1 MPKIRSFTP
10 SWLSTDSTDGRGL
23 FSPSSASA
31 RRSNI
36 LASTASPYPSSVYGS
51 PKKQQPLP
59 LPGPRRT
66 IARRGTEIFVA
77 NGREIRWADLVTMKD
92 NWEAATQ
99 DGFNRSTTTTSLSQ
113 PAYRTLK
120 PPVASDIRQ
129 LVMSPQADYMAV
141 LTTHTVH
148 ICVLPDPSHLHASE
162 DPDVP
167 LKTRFFTLGPTTHVT
182 TRQPVVA
189 ALWHPLGVNGS
200 AVVTVTR
207 DAVVRLWEVSPVD
220 RWSFDTPSL
229 SIDVKKLADGTWL
242 DQDFGASVTTNTSYS
257 PDVFDM
263 EVAAACFG
271 PRSSGGWSS
280 MTLYLAMLGGDVYAL
295 CPLLPKRFAPP
306 PALIPSL
313 SVAIVSNLASLED
326 DPVVTPRAKQLAR
339 QQLDWMTQIDNQ
351 EPTVTES
358 PAGRT
363 DGEPPIEIYTR
374 PANPSTVPR
383 LQGPLEVDLDD
394 VESDDEE
401 GGDGT
406 DAAIGELCD
415 IFVIGEKVDTGFL
428 NTEDG
433 TADDQLYYEDL
444 IDGADREGLS
454 LPVICLL
461 TTTGKL
467 HICLDL
473 VGVEAQWLPQRS
485 HHSHKGSLSGSLAS
499 RPLSNTTSSL
509 DAVEDSTTSARP
521 LHTFQVVDVVRNAE
535 KRTNGWCTFSSD
547 VTSRYSFFVTHP
559 GGITN
564 ISLSSWAFR
573 LEQELEEST
582 EAGADFRVRQLVT
595 GENTLRQRVYTH
607 NRDEVLATCSTLLDP
622 DLGFF
627 LLSATEY
634 APIAICFEAAES
646 EDGGFGS
653 GAAAGLATGGQS
665 INTSSAVFRAST
677 TGGARTA
684 AEKAEDKAVLA
695 LDFWKARPAFEIPPE
710 LFASSELS
718 QAKSMLF
725 SSRFQMLQHQEVR
738 LSPASLAI
746 FTNAHKIVGKE
757 TSRLTYAAAQMFTK
771 LEDLPLHLREQ
782 VDSTYML
789 KRRIDMIAGEDQ
801 IDDHNG
807 SNAPP
812 LTDDM
817 RLRQRL
823 QKAQNRHK
831 ELAARMETLRR
842 TYSHASV
849 RPLSDKERVWAQ
861 EVQALETSLGEQP
874 SDESKALALSTTA
887 LPSKAASDIGQRVRQ
902 VRGLWDDLAKQA
914 NTVIKRNGETTS
926 TSAVDDTKA
935 SVASLVSINS
945 GRGTKTSSPSASVA
959 GSTAGNAGVDNK
971 HSIKVPADVR
981 KAKLAHVSEMV
992 ERETAL
998 VEAVMERLKRLGVA
1012 A

>member
-10 SWLSTDSTDGRGL
+10 SWLSTDSTDGRGM
-23 FSPSSASA
+23 FSPSPASA
-31 RRSNI
+31 RRSN
-36 LASTASPYPSSVYGS
+36 LS
-51 PKKQQPLP
+51 PKKQQQPP
-59 LPGPRRT
+59 MPGPRRT
-66 IARRGTEIFVA
+66 IARRGTEVFVA
-77 NGREIRWADLVTMKD
+77 SGREIRWANLVTMKD
-92 NWEAATQ
+92 NWEATTQ
-99 DGFNRSTTTTSLSQ
+99 EGFNRSRTTASSSQ

-129 LVMSPQADYMAV
+129 LIMSPQANYMAV

-148 ICVLPDPSHLHASE
+148 ICVLPDASHLRASE

-182 TRQPVVA
+182 SRQPVVA

-207 DAVVRLWEVSPVD
+207 DAVVRLWEISPVD
-220 RWSFDTPSL
+220 RWSFDAPAL

-271 PRSSGGWSS
+271 LRSSGGWSS

-306 PALIPSL
+306 PSLIPSL
-313 SVAIVSNLASLED
+313 SVAIVSNLAALED

-339 QQLDWMTQIDNQ
+339 QQLDWMTQIDKQ
-351 EPTVTES
+351 EPTVIEPVAS
-358 PAGRT
+358 HA
-363 DGEPPIEIYTR
+363 DSEPPIETYAR
-374 PANPSTVPR
+374 PAHPSIVPR
-383 LQGPLEVDLDD
+383 LQGPLEVDIDD
-394 VESDDEE
+394 LESDDEE
-401 GGDGT
+401 GCDG
-406 DAAIGELCD
+406 AIGDLCD

-428 NTEDG
+428 NAEDDG
-433 TADDQLYYEDL
+433 ADDEDP
-444 IDGADREGLS
+444 IDGADQDGLS
-454 LPVICLL
+454 LPVICLV

-467 HICLDL
+467 HICLDP
-473 VGVEAQWLPQRS
+473 VGIEAQWLPQRS
-485 HHSHKGSLSGSLAS
+485 HHAHKSSLSSNLAS
-499 RPLSNTTSSL
+499 TTSTL

-521 LHTFQVVDVVRNAE
+521 LPTFQVVDVVRNTE
-535 KRTNGWCTFSSD
+535 KRTGGWCTFSPD
-547 VTSRYSFFVTHP
+547 VSSHYSFFVTHP

-564 ISLSSWAFR
+564 VSLASWAFR
-573 LEQELEEST
+573 LEQELQEST
-582 EAGADFRVRQLVT
+582 DAGADFRVRQLVT
-595 GENTLRQRVYTH
+595 GENISRQRVYTH

-634 APIAICFEAAES
+634 APIAICFEAPES
-646 EDGGFGS
+646 EGGDFGFGADSGPTMGGQSVNTS
-653 GAAAGLATGGQS
+653 GAA
-665 INTSSAVFRAST
+665 FRAST

-684 AEKAEDKAVLA
+684 AEEAEDKAVLA

-710 LFASSELS
+710 LWSSSELS

-725 SSRFQMLQHQEVR
+725 SSRFQILQHQEVR
-738 LSPASLAI
+738 LSPATLAI
-746 FTNAHKIVGKE
+746 FTNAHKIVGNE
-757 TSRLTYAAAQMFTK
+757 TSRLNYAVAQMFTK

-782 VDSTYML
+782 VDSTYAL

-801 IDDHNG
+801 ADDHRGN
-807 SNAPP
+807 NAPP
-812 LTDDM
+812 LTDNV

-823 QKAQNRHK
+823 QRAQERHK
-831 ELAARMETLRR
+831 ELAARMESLRR
-842 TYSHASV
+842 TYNNASA

-861 EVQALETSLGEQP
+861 EVQALEASLGQQP
-874 SDESKALALSTTA
+874 GDEPKALALIRTA
-887 LPSKAASDIGQRVRQ
+887 SPSKAASDIGQRVRQ
-902 VRGLWDDLAKQA
+902 VRGLWDDLSQQA
-914 NTVIKRNGETTS
+914 NNAIKRNGVHAATN
-926 TSAVDDTKA
+926 SASAADDMKA
-935 SVASLVSINS
+935 SVASLVSVNS
-945 GRGTKTSSPSASVA
+945 GGGTMTPSPPASVA
-959 GSTAGNAGVDNK
+959 GSTAGNAGRDSK
-971 HSIKVPADVR
+971 HTLKVPADVR
-981 KAKLAHVSEMV
+981 KAKLAQVTDLL

-998 VEAVMERLKRLGVA
+998 VEAVAERLKRLGVA